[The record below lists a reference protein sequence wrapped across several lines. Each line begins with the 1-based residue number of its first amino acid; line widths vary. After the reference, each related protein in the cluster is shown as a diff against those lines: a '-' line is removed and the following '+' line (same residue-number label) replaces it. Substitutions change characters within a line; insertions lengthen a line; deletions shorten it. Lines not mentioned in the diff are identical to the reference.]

1 MSGQGD
7 AAAGGLVTQSAVASG
22 FARVF
27 QAAGDLVVYE
37 GSEPY
42 RLARWPLTAAGA
54 RAVAGPSASGVRWP
68 QPSALLRAGNAAVD
82 FVGRTAERDR
92 LERWRDGVEAMAVR
106 LLHGP
111 GGQGKTRLA
120 MQVAVE
126 WRARGWVVLG
136 AFHRRERQA
145 PEAFEVPADLERS
158 AGVLVVVDYAERWD
172 TADLLTLLGDTHV
185 GAGRGIRVRVLLLSR
200 PAGAWWHGLAH
211 RIQEDLGLV
220 ADRDELLSLETD
232 PGVSRASLFTAARD
246 RFAALLG
253 VSGAETVGPAREL
266 DSRDDYRLVL
276 TVHMAALAAVLGM
289 EDEGTAPGDPVE
301 VSAFLLAR
309 ERRFWQAL
317 HHRAVEPVTATPDA
331 MAQLVYTATLT
342 GPLRHRDGTDVVARI
357 GVESRQAPGQLLKD
371 HARCYPAVVPGGATS
386 GPARPLGVGAAMVLE
401 PLYPDRLGEDFLA
414 LLTPGHAY
422 NHPFDPWTDEAPARL
437 LDAGARPEPATE
449 ENGPSWTQHAL
460 ATLIEAADRWEHLAV
475 DQLYPLLRA
484 RPELALRAGGAALVA
499 LAAHPWVDPDLL
511 EAIADVLPDHHVE
524 LDPATA
530 AIATRLAGRRLAANA
545 DPAWHARVHAHLAVR
560 LANAG
565 QYDAALVASEEGLRN
580 WRELAAGGG
589 DEQRVTFTR
598 ALNNHASWLMRAGRH
613 DAALSVSEEAIE
625 TCRDL
630 VHRDHEV
637 HLPELVRALSNHA
650 VWLWA
655 VGRSVEALET
665 SEAALEPRRQLA
677 ERDRERHLPHLA
689 VAVAN
694 HVVWLTEAK
703 RYPEALTHSQEAVD
717 LARELAAPQR
727 ARFLPELVMAVGNHA
742 LLMAE
747 TGRSAEALSL
757 SGQAVELHRELAALN
772 REAYLPGLAI
782 AVGNHVALLGG
793 AGRPGEALVYSTE
806 ELELLRE
813 SAELDPDAHLL
824 RLAEALEDH
833 ARRLGRAGRQPE
845 AVPVHAEALTLRREL
860 VGRDREAHLPKLAV
874 TAKWYALLLGMVG
887 CPDEALPRV
896 EEAVAAFRELARR
909 DREAYLPG
917 LVCALG
923 DYVRLLAATDRD
935 AAALAYSRQVLDLSR
950 ELAARDPDT
959 HLAGFAAAANGH
971 VLRLVEGGRRAE
983 ALPCSQEAVDA
994 CEELITRDQETHLP
1008 LLAEVLVRH
1017 GLLVAESGSPVEA
1030 LAPSE
1035 RAVAALLELIDH
1047 DVDTYMPDLARAAGN
1062 HAMLLAR
1069 IGRHSAAL
1077 ELSEQALSLFAELA
1091 DRDPSTYLPDVAGAV
1106 NNHAVR
1112 LAESGQPVKAV
1123 ALAREAVHLRR
1134 QLLLT
1139 DQVAHLPGLVQ
1150 SLTALGDILVHYERY
1165 GEAAGPLAEA
1175 LTGAM
1180 ELPAGQRDIAASIV
1194 SRLRDAYAADPDTVA
1209 ERFRAV
1215 TGREMPRWLR
1225 SQ

>member
-1 MSGQGD
+1 MSGKGD
-7 AAAGGLVTQSAVASG
+7 PAGGRVTQNAVASG

-42 RLARWPLTAAGA
+42 RLARWPLTTAAAGP
-54 RAVAGPSASGVRWP
+54 AVADVGRQ

-92 LERWRDGVEAMAVR
+92 LERWRDGTDAMGVR

-120 MQVAVE
+120 MRVAEE

-158 AGVLVVVDYAERWD
+158 AGVLVVVDYAERWE

-200 PAGAWWHGLAH
+200 PAGAWWFGLAH
-211 RIQEDLGLV
+211 RIQEDLGLA

-246 RFAALLG
+246 RFAELLG

-276 TVHMAALAAVLGM
+276 TVHMAALAAVLGV

-317 HHRAVEPVTATPDA
+317 HHRAEEPVTATPDA

-342 GPLRHRDGTDVVARI
+342 GPLRHRDGTDAVACI
-357 GVESRQAPGQLLKD
+357 GVESPQAPGQLLKD
-371 HARCYPAVVPGGATS
+371 HARCYPAEVPGGAAS
-386 GPARPLGVGAAMVLE
+386 GPARPLGSGAATVLE

-422 NHPFDPWTDEAPARL
+422 DHPFDPWTDEAPTRL
-437 LDAGARPEPATE
+437 LGFGTRPEPAAE
-449 ENGPSWTQHAL
+449 EGGPVWTRHAL
-460 ATLIEAADRWEHLAV
+460 ATLIEAAERWEHLAV

-499 LAAHPWVDPDLL
+499 LAAHPWVDPELL
-511 EAIADVLPDHHVE
+511 EAIDDVLPDHHVE

-530 AIATRLAGRRLAANA
+530 AIATRLTGHRLAAND
-545 DPAWHARVHAHLAVR
+545 DPAWHARVHGHLAVR

-565 QYDAALVASEEGLRN
+565 QFDGALAASEEGLRN
-580 WRELAAGGG
+580 WREPAAGGG

-598 ALNNHASWLMRAGRH
+598 ALNNHASWLMQAGRR
-613 DAALSVSEEAIE
+613 DEALAVSEEAME
-625 TCRDL
+625 ACRDL
-630 VHRDHEV
+630 VRGDHDA

-650 VWLWA
+650 VWLAA
-655 VGRSVEALET
+655 VGRFAEALEL

-677 ERDRERHLPHLA
+677 ARDRERHLPHLA
-689 VAVAN
+689 IAVAN
-694 HVVWLTEAK
+694 HATWLTEEK
-703 RYPEALTHSQEAVD
+703 RYPEALICSQEAVD
-717 LARELAAPQR
+717 LTQELAGQR
-727 ARFLPELVMAVGNHA
+727 REKFLPELVMAVGNHA

-757 SGQAVELHRELAALN
+757 SGQAVELHRELTALN
-772 REAYLPGLAI
+772 REAYLSGLAT
-782 AVGNHVALLGG
+782 AVGNHVALLSG
-793 AGRPGEALVYSTE
+793 AGRPGEALAYSAE

-813 SAELDPDAHLL
+813 SAELDRGAHLP

-845 AVPVHAEALTLRREL
+845 AVPVHAEALALRREL
-860 VGRDREAHLPKLAV
+860 VGRDREVHLPELAV

-887 CPDEALPRV
+887 RPDEALPRS

-909 DREAYLPG
+909 DRDTHLPG
-917 LVCALG
+917 LVGALG

-950 ELAARDPDT
+950 ELADRDPDT
-959 HLAGFAAAANGH
+959 HLPGFAAAANGH
-971 VLRLVEGGRRAE
+971 VLRLVEAGRRAE
-983 ALPCSQEAVDA
+983 ALPYSQEAVDA

-1017 GLLVAESGSPVEA
+1017 GLLVAESASPADA
-1030 LAPSE
+1030 LAPSK
-1035 RAVAALLELIDH
+1035 RAVAAFAELVDH
-1047 DVDTYMPDLARAAGN
+1047 DADTYLPDLARAAGN
-1062 HAMLLAR
+1062 HAVLLAKV
-1069 IGRHSAAL
+1069 GQHADAL
-1077 ELSEQALSLFAELA
+1077 QLSEQALSLFAELA
-1091 DRDPSTYLPDVAGAV
+1091 DRDAVIYLPDLAGAAT
-1106 NNHAVR
+1106 NHAVR
-1112 LAESGQPVKAV
+1112 LTQSGQPVKAV
-1123 ALAREAVHLRR
+1123 GMAQTAVRLRR
-1134 QLLLT
+1134 QLLAA
-1139 DQVAHLPGLVQ
+1139 DPVAHLPGLVQ
-1150 SLTALGDILVHYERY
+1150 SLTGLGDILVHYERY
-1165 GEAAGPLAEA
+1165 GEAVAPLVQA

-1194 SRLRDAYAADPDTVA
+1194 SLLRDAYAADPGAVA

-1215 TGREMPRWLR
+1215 AGREMPGWLR
-1225 SQ
+1225 SR